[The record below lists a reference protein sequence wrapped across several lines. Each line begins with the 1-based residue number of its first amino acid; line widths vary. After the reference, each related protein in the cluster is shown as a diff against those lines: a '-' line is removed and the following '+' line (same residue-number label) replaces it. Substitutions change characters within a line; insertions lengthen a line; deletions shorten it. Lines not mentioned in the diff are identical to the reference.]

1 MELLLARLRRT
12 PRALRLAT
20 LAAVGAA
27 VAWAVFARP
36 PVFQD
41 GAYFAHADQ
50 RAFFGLPNALNVL
63 SNAPFAFAAW
73 FGLRRIRGLSAPQSG
88 AARITFLAVG
98 AVTLGSAVYHVD
110 PRPAGLLIDRLP
122 ISLAFAAL
130 FAWILGDRLG
140 ARWTARTLV
149 PLLALALLTLWIWY
163 GSGKLDGDL
172 RPYGLVQAIPLAC
185 VPFLLALFPG
195 ELDERR
201 FALALL
207 LYLLAKACE
216 HLDGEIYALG
226 ELASGHT
233 LKHLLA
239 AAACVFLA
247 PPRAAP
253 RSGFAPS
260 LARQEP

>member
-1 MELLLARLRRT
+1 MELFLARLRR
-12 PRALRLAT
+12 PPHALRLGI
-20 LAAVGAA
+20 LAAVGAL
-27 VAWAVFARP
+27 VAWVVFARP
-36 PVFQD
+36 PVFQ
-41 GAYFAHADQ
+41 GEAYFGHADQ

-63 SNAPFAFAAW
+63 SNVPFACAAW
-73 FGLRRIRGLSAPQSG
+73 FGLRRIRTLTGPQRG

-98 AVTLGSAVYHVD
+98 AVSLGSAIYHLD
-110 PRPAGLLIDRLP
+110 PRPVGLLIDRLP
-122 ISLAFAAL
+122 ISLSFAAL
-130 FAWILGDRLG
+130 FAWLLGDRLG

-149 PLLALALLTLWIWY
+149 PLLALSLLTLWIWY

-201 FALALL
+201 FAFALL

-216 HLDGEIYALG
+216 HLDAEIYAMG
-226 ELASGHT
+226 ELLSGHT

-247 PPRAAP
+247 PRRPA
-253 RSGFAPS
+253 SS
-260 LARQEP
+260 

>member
-1 MELLLARLRRT
+1 M
-12 PRALRLAT
+12 
-20 LAAVGAA
+20 VGAV

-36 PVFQD
+36 PVLQNA
-41 GAYFAHADQ
+41 AYFGHADQ
-50 RAFFGLPNALNVL
+50 RAFLGLPNALNVL
-63 SNAPFAFAAW
+63 SNVPFAFAAW
-73 FGLRRIRGLSAPQSG
+73 FGLRRIRALPAAQRG
-88 AARITFLAVG
+88 AARLTFLAVG
-98 AVTLGSAVYHVD
+98 AVTLGSAVYHLD

-149 PLLALALLTLWIWY
+149 PLLALSLLTLWIWY

-201 FALALL
+201 FAFALF
-207 LYLLAKACE
+207 LYLFAKVCE
-216 HLDGEIYALG
+216 HLDAEIYALG
-226 ELASGHT
+226 ELVSGHT

-239 AAACVFLA
+239 AAACAFLA
-247 PPRAAP
+247 PRPAAP
-253 RSGFAPS
+253 
-260 LARQEP
+260 